1 MYDRFELPYQS
12 GASPVLGE
20 GGWGGDLV
28 ALLPSSKKG
37 STAEQRPL
45 EPGGPGACSRTLP
58 EDTWGAKEGV
68 RGVQ

>member
-12 GASPVLGE
+12 GASPVLGV
-20 GGWGGDLV
+20 GGGLGGPP
-28 ALLPSSKKG
+28 ALEQKG